1 MSIKLTKTINGKKVE
16 LDLISLN
23 GKTVIRDKSLAKMKE
38 KGITEK
44 ELKKEGYAIESEE
57 LKQNPKG
64 DYKFII
70 EGGE

>member
-57 LKQNPKG
+57 LK
-64 DYKFII
+64 
-70 EGGE
+70 

>member
-1 MSIKLTKTINGKKVE
+1 MSIKLTRKIDGKEIE

-23 GKTVIRDKSLAKMKE
+23 GKTVVRDESLAKLKE

-57 LKQNPKG
+57 LK
-64 DYKFII
+64 
-70 EGGE
+70 